1 MTETNL
7 IDQARRLDALNSPE
21 FTEWLGLTRQADR
34 LRRDLS
40 NVRAQGRFTAAVAE
54 HGSSQDAVRAV
65 QFEVDALAQRLHE
78 ATVAGS
84 DAEQDRRELKEMLNP
99 VTSRLIT
106 RGRQLRERKQALEG
120 DYRGNGLIERARTA
134 REKAIGDLVEAGLPR
149 QMAHRQAKPT
159 MADIEALEQELAEIP
174 ADIERNQD
182 QLTSYTARVEL
193 YLAETAHD
201 EDEEAA

>member
-1 MTETNL
+1 MTDANL

-54 HGSSQDAVRAV
+54 HGSPQDAVRAV
-65 QFEVDALAQRLHE
+65 QFEVDALAERLHE

-84 DAEQDRRELKEMLNP
+84 DAEQGRRELDELLNP

-106 RGRQLRERKQALEG
+106 RGRQLRERKQAQEG
-120 DYRGNGLIERARTA
+120 DHRGNGLIDRARA
-134 REKAIGDLVEAGLPR
+134 DREKAVASLMEAGLPR
-149 QMAHRQAKPT
+149 RMADRQAKPT
-159 MADIEALEQELAEIP
+159 LADIEALEQELAEIP
-174 ADIERNQD
+174 GEIERNQD
-182 QLTSYTARVEL
+182 QLTSYVARVEL
-193 YLAETAHD
+193 YLADTAHD
-201 EDEEAA
+201 DEEEAA